1 MRLEIGNVKIEQV
14 AFSERTFVKDRTLY
28 INPDELCTHLK
39 QDPNIQDVAIELA
52 QPGESVRIIPIIDV
66 VEPRVKVGGSAG
78 VFPGILAD
86 MQAVGEGVTHAL
98 DGCTVMTMATDL
110 LHFTQGIVDM
120 SGPGAAYSCF
130 SKLNNVVII
139 VTPRHDINA
148 FNYEKSVRLA
158 GLKAAAYL
166 GKAAADIAP
175 DEREIFTYDPIL
187 EAVQKY
193 PDLPRIAYVYM
204 LITQRRI
211 EHTVYGLDA
220 AGMLPTLISP
230 TDVLDG
236 AIVSGLT
243 PAAGHRNT
251 TYHHLRNPVIHE
263 LLRRHGKELCFL
275 GVILTNE
282 VLTLEGKERSS
293 VFVTRI
299 AKLIGAQGAIITE
312 DGAGNPDTDLMLNCQ
327 NLEEAGIKTVLV
339 TDEICGRDGASQGLA
354 DVTDRADAMISTGN
368 FNELLTLPPMQR
380 VIGSLDAV
388 EKIAGGFHGSLHE
401 DGSITVE
408 TASLLGALCEL
419 GFERITT
426 RLR

>member
-1 MRLEIGNVKIEQV
+1 
-14 AFSERTFVKDRTLY
+14 
-28 INPDELCTHLK
+28 
-39 QDPNIQDVAIELA
+39 
-52 QPGESVRIIPIIDV
+52 
-66 VEPRVKVGGSAG
+66 
-78 VFPGILAD
+78 
-86 MQAVGEGVTHAL
+86 
-98 DGCTVMTMATDL
+98 
-110 LHFTQGIVDM
+110 
-120 SGPGAAYSCF
+120 
-130 SKLNNVVII
+130 
-139 VTPRHDINA
+139 
-148 FNYEKSVRLA
+148 
-158 GLKAAAYL
+158 
-166 GKAAADIAP
+166 
-175 DEREIFTYDPIL
+175 
-187 EAVQKY
+187 
-193 PDLPRIAYVYM
+193 
-204 LITQRRI
+204 
-211 EHTVYGLDA
+211 
-220 AGMLPTLISP
+220 
-230 TDVLDG
+230 
-236 AIVSGLT
+236 
-243 PAAGHRNT
+243 
-251 TYHHLRNPVIHE
+251 
-263 LLRRHGKELCFL
+263 
-275 GVILTNE
+275 
-282 VLTLEGKERSS
+282 